1 MALLL
6 REHFVSPITFSE
18 MSTLTGSLIGSFL
31 LCALVLR
38 ISRRNHQRLPLPPS
52 PPADPLIGHLRIF
65 PDARDMAEVFH
76 EWTQKYGM
84 NISSIG

>member
-18 MSTLTGSLIGSFL
+18 MSTLTGSLIGSIL

-38 ISRRNHQRLPLPPS
+38 ISRRNRQNLPLPPG
-52 PPADPLIGHLRIF
+52 PPADPFIGNIRVF
-65 PDARDMAEVFH
+65 PDAQNTAEVFYD
-76 EWTQKYGM
+76 WAQKYGM
-84 NISSIG
+84 CIIG